1 MAARA
6 WTGRLRIAPGRRAGL
21 ARIARTILVLIAV
34 LLATIATDP
43 KIDDS
48 GGLLLDALLWLSAAA
63 LLADWVL
70 RAWRA
75 RRRDKG
81 MLGYLMSFF
90 GVLDAIAGLAVPI
103 AFLVGA
109 RDDPLWQWGGLWSL
123 KLVECAP
130 RLERLARVL
139 KREAGSLGAVAAL
152 GAILLFLSAAGIHG
166 LEGEDQK
173 EAFGTIPVSLWW
185 AINTVTGVGIEA
197 VPETATGRILAGSL
211 MVIGLGAF
219 GLFAGILASGFS
231 AEVQREHFLGSWDL
245 VSRVPFLK
253 ALGPAAIADL
263 ANALRRMDVPE
274 QTLIVRRGQRGDCMY
289 FVAEGEVEVEVPGG
303 PITLPEG
310 SFFGELALLDGGGV
324 RNATVRCSTPATLLV
339 LDVADF
345 RSLLARHPGLAEIVE
360 GEALKRRQG

>member
-6 WTGRLRIAPGRRAGL
+6 WARKLRIAPGRRAG
-21 ARIARTILVLIAV
+21 IARVARMILVLVAV
-34 LLATIATDP
+34 LLATLATDP
-43 KIDDS
+43 NIDEAGGIWLDTALWTCV
-48 GGLLLDALLWLSAAA
+48 GGLLLDWLT
-63 LLADWVL
+63 
-70 RAWRA
+70 RAWKA
-75 RRRDKG
+75 RLREKG
-81 MLGYLMSFF
+81 MLGYLWSFF
-90 GVLDAIAGLAVPI
+90 GVLDAIAGLAVPL
-103 AFLVGA
+103 AFLIGA

-166 LEGEDQK
+166 IEGEDQK

-197 VPETATGRILAGSL
+197 VPETAIGRILAGGL

-231 AEVQREHFLGSWDL
+231 AEVQREQFLGSWDL

-253 ALGPAAIADL
+253 ALGPSAIADL

-274 QTLIVRRGQRGDCMY
+274 QTVIVRRGQRGECMY

-310 SFFGELALLDGGGV
+310 SFFGELALIDGGGV
-324 RNATVRCSTPATLLV
+324 RNATVRCSSPATLLV

-345 RSLLARHPGLAEIVE
+345 RSLLARHPGLAEIVQS
-360 GEALKRRQG
+360 EAQKRRQG

>member
-6 WTGRLRIAPGRRAGL
+6 WTGRLRIAPGRRAG
-21 ARIARTILVLIAV
+21 IARVARTLLVLVAV
-34 LLATIATDP
+34 LLATLATDP
-43 KIDDS
+43 NVDDA
-48 GGLLLDALLWLSAAA
+48 GGLLLDTLLWTSAGALLLDWLQ
-63 LLADWVL
+63 

-75 RRRDKG
+75 RRRDGG
-81 MLGYLMSFF
+81 MLGYLWSFF

-103 AFLVGA
+103 AFLCGA

-123 KLVECAP
+123 KLVESAP
-130 RLERLARVL
+130 RLGRLGRVM

-173 EAFGTIPVSLWW
+173 QAFGTIPVSLWW

-197 VPETATGRILAGSL
+197 VPETVYGRLLAGGL

-219 GLFAGILASGFS
+219 GLFAGILASGFT
-231 AEVQREHFLGSWDL
+231 AEVQREQFLGSWEL

-253 ALGPAAIADL
+253 ALGPSAIADL

-274 QTLIVRRGQRGDCMY
+274 QTIIIRRGQRGECMY
-289 FVAEGEVEVEVPGG
+289 FVAEGEVEVEIPGN

-310 SFFGELALLDGGGV
+310 SFFGEAALLDGAGV
-324 RNATVRCSTPATLLV
+324 RNATVRCNTPATLLV

-345 RSLLARHPGLAEIVE
+345 RSLLARHPGLAEIVHK
-360 GEALKRRQG
+360 EAERRRQG